1 MKTDMQLQRDVLDEL
16 QWEPSI
22 HAAGVGVE
30 VSDGVVTLMGSVG
43 SYPEKWEAEKAA
55 QRVAGV
61 RALAVDL
68 EVDVSGS
75 VTHGDAAIA
84 HTAAQLLR
92 WMVLDP
98 LGSVRVLV
106 EDGWIELTG
115 ELSWNFQRL
124 AIAASLQH
132 IAGVKGINNYLTL
145 KSGVSQ
151 AKVKADIEAAWKR
164 RASDDA
170 LGISVGGQ
178 GAEVMLSGEVSSWA
192 ERDAAQHAAWGTA
205 GVRSVVDNTTVAT

>member
-22 HAAGVGVE
+22 YAAGVGVE
-30 VSDGVVTLMGSVG
+30 VSDGVVTLMGRVG

-75 VTHGDAAIA
+75 VTHEDAAIA

-92 WMVLDP
+92 WMALDP

-151 AKVKADIEAAWKR
+151 AKVKADIEAALKR
-164 RASDDA
+164 RARDDA
-170 LGISVGGQ
+170 LGISVGVQ
-178 GAEVMLSGEVSSWA
+178 GAEVTLSGEVSSWA

-205 GVRSVVDNTTVAT
+205 GVRSVIDNTTVAT